1 MPKITRQSRRTVRA
15 AVGSLSLVAAL
26 AATALPAAANNGGYL
41 PPNAVEIAKS
51 TPELSTLVQAVVK
64 AGLADTLSKDGD
76 FTIFAPTNDAFA
88 KLLTKLGAKSLDDIP
103 VDTLKAVLLDHVI
116 TGPKQYWAGNLV
128 EADWKDQR
136 ITTAGGLKLDS
147 DRQPLAV
154 NDATIVK
161 GDIWARNGVIHVVD
175 TVLLDP
181 DPRPTIAGIAAGNPN
196 FSILLA
202 AVVKAGLAETLAGPG
217 DFTVFAPTNDAFV
230 ALLGKL
236 GAKSLDDIPV
246 ATLKAVLLN
255 HVVAG
260 ELDAVD
266 VLGRIPNHQGANALG
281 GLWLRF
287 STGPLKVNG
296 ANIVATDVE
305 GSNGTVHVI
314 DQVLL

>member
-1 MPKITRQSRRTVRA
+1 MPLPTCLSRRRMRA
-15 AVGSLSLVAAL
+15 VVGSLTLIAGL
-26 AATALPAAANNGGYL
+26 GATALPASANNAQL

-51 TPELSTLVQAVVK
+51 TPDLSILVQAVVK
-64 AGLADTLSKDGD
+64 AGLADTLSADGNL
-76 FTIFAPTNDAFA
+76 TIFAPTNEAFA

-116 TGPKQYWAGNLV
+116 TGPKQYWVGNLV
-128 EADWKDQR
+128 EADWKDER

-147 DRQPLAV
+147 DRSPLSV
-154 NDATIVK
+154 NDANIVK
-161 GDIWARNGVIHVVD
+161 GDIWARNGVIHVID

-181 DPRPTIAGIAAGNPN
+181 DPRPTIAGIAAGNPD

-202 AVVKAGLAETLAGPG
+202 AVTKAGLAETLSGPG
-217 DFTVFAPTNDAFV
+217 DFTVFAPTNEAF
-230 ALLGKL
+230 AKLLTTL

-246 ATLKAVLLN
+246 DTLKAVLLD

-266 VLGRIPNHQGANALG
+266 VLGRIPTCQGANSLG
-281 GLWLRF
+281 GLWLKF
-287 STGPLKVNG
+287 TANPLQVNG
-296 ANIVATDVE
+296 VNIVATDVE
-305 GSNGTVHVI
+305 ASNGTVHVI